1 MLMALL
7 LFLRAFV
14 LLEKLITLA
23 AIKSI
28 TISCAPSTEGRE
40 TKKRLTLAR
49 LLKGLKTV
57 NRRDRANPQAPA
69 TTTVQ
74 FRVSTDEEEEA
85 DGFDPLCA
93 INRNPIVGEVYF
105 ISIKVSD
112 QGLLCVLPPL
122 VGPWT

>member
-74 FRVSTDEEEEA
+74 FRVSTDEKKQMALIHYVQLIEIQLW
-85 DGFDPLCA
+85 GKCILF
-93 INRNPIVGEVYF
+93 R
-105 ISIKVSD
+105 SK
-112 QGLLCVLPPL
+112 
-122 VGPWT
+122 